1 MTARHI
7 LNATVQ
13 RLTGR
18 DIRLMGNWDPLPD
31 WNTRLSEISFSLGT
45 TERQLQRCR
54 DISDVLELINPR
66 PTDAAN
72 PAGQIALL

>member
-54 DISDVLELINPR
+54 DIADVLELVHPR
-66 PTDAAN
+66 QTDAAN